1 MRANPRPT
9 SSRLALIMLA
19 LLFGLPPALGWL
31 YITHPE
37 WLPDSHKNKGT
48 LITPPRP
55 LTDLDLK
62 DADNTPYDWSKSTGH
77 WTLVSYNQG
86 DCDPTCEQ
94 RIHETEQ
101 IRRAVGGERI
111 RVERLLIQ
119 ALPANTEKIQAQTE
133 QLNGMQML
141 FLETDKQENFNT
153 LFNVAGIIPDSATYL
168 IDPNGMLM
176 MGYTKNNKPKDI
188 LKDLEILLKA
198 SSNWT
203 KGVSNGNG

>member
-1 MRANPRPT
+1 
-9 SSRLALIMLA
+9 
-19 LLFGLPPALGWL
+19 
-31 YITHPE
+31 
-37 WLPDSHKNKGT
+37 
-48 LITPPRP
+48 
-55 LTDLDLK
+55 
-62 DADNTPYDWSKSTGH
+62 
-77 WTLVSYNQG
+77 
-86 DCDPTCEQ
+86 
-94 RIHETEQ
+94 
-101 IRRAVGGERI
+101 
-111 RVERLLIQ
+111 
-119 ALPANTEKIQAQTE
+119 QTE

-176 MGYTKNNKPKDI
+176 MGYTENNKPKDI